1 MLLEGLK
8 VVEMATWV
16 AGPACATVMAD
27 WGADV
32 IKVESP
38 MGDATRA
45 FALDTEESPGNPI
58 FTNENR
64 GKRGVILDI
73 TKPAG
78 RAALIELIKQADIF
92 VTNTRY
98 KSLRKFGLDYDT
110 LKELNPRKL
119 FRLIM
124 TA

>member
-16 AGPACATVMAD
+16 AGPACAAVMAE

-38 MGDATRA
+38 LGDVTRA
-45 FALDTEESPGNPI
+45 FALDTAESPGNPI

-78 RAALIELIKQADIF
+78 RAALIELIRQADIF
-92 VTNTRY
+92 VTNTRIY
-98 KSLRKFGLDYDT
+98 FC
-110 LKELNPRKL
+110 
-119 FRLIM
+119 FRIG
-124 TA
+124 